1 MKKILNFFKNPWLI
15 GITGFTA
22 VIALIWYL
30 GPLISVAGNSPLAT
44 DLGRIVTIV
53 VFGGSM
59 AIYKVIYYIQTLR
72 SNRDLLADL
81 AGQAGGGGIGETGQA
96 GSAGRDA
103 GGDGGPSAREQQQKK
118 KEQEAASAEE
128 ISTLKQGLD
137 EALSVL
143 KKTKLGGKTGRGQY
157 LYQLPWYIIIG
168 PPGSGKTT
176 ALINSGLR
184 FPLGAGKVRGVGGT
198 RNCDWWFT
206 DEAVL
211 LDTAGRY
218 TTQDSHE
225 EVDRAA
231 WRGFLDL
238 LKKHRR
244 RRPINGAF
252 IAISLADLIQQRE
265 EEREAQALAIKQRV
279 QELHE
284 HFGIRFPIYV
294 LFTKADLIAGFIEF
308 FNDLGKEEREQIWG
322 ATFAMDDPTNPEGV
336 VQNFT
341 AEFELLEQRLNDRL
355 VERLQNER
363 DPQRRDLI
371 YTFPQQFGSLKPVAD
386 RFLKEVFRP
395 SRFEERILLRGVYFT
410 SGTQEGTPIDRLM
423 SSLASTFGLYRQV
436 LSTFSGK
443 GRSYF
448 ITRLLRDVIFPEAE
462 IAGANLRVER
472 WRAWIQRGAYA
483 AALLVTVTA
492 AVLWLTS
499 YARNELY
506 VRAVEKQRVEV
517 EKQIQALSPD
527 QTDPL
532 AALPL
537 LDAARA
543 IPGGF
548 GDRDAGTPWL
558 MGFGLYQGDKLG
570 SEALAIYQRLLGQ
583 AFLPRIILRMEER
596 LRQNASNPGYLFD
609 TLKVYLMMDDAA
621 HFDAKTIKAWLEQE
635 WQTNLPRS
643 VDREQRDHLNA
654 HLDALLEQAP
664 LKSPIALD
672 ATLIQNTRV
681 LLNQVPL
688 AQRVY
693 ERLKQNQRGTG
704 NPPDIGLTA
713 AAGPDTPR
721 VFDRKSGQPLNSGVA
736 GLYTYNGYFQFF
748 LSESPKLIGQ
758 LADESWILGAA
769 VQVSN
774 TPADRQQIADNVC
787 RLYLGDY
794 LRLWQDLLSD
804 IKIKEFNSP
813 DTALE
818 ILQVLS
824 GPASPLRTL
833 LQTVARETALDRPP
847 SPPEASK
854 TPADKSLTDKIA
866 GILGNNPSAADQA
879 KPLTCSVD
887 PRLLGFNGQYGREIG
902 GPEGAIPPLDK
913 TLSTLNDLYGH
924 MNAIARARESSPDGS
939 VAQNLKDQFGAV
951 ANQLQVDAA
960 RKPPPFNTLLAKLA
974 LDSTDIVRSLRD
986 RLNAQ
991 WKAAQI
997 AAFFQDNLSGRYPL
1011 VRSSIQWSGAGPGGG
1026 VAGSAIPTNTIQ
1038 WAAGQG
1044 PVNSG
1049 TSRPPQG
1056 PPDATLAAFGRFF
1069 GPNGLLDSY
1078 FKQHLQPYVDTS
1090 QGAWRWRGPA
1100 GPEQSIPPEA
1110 LQIFQRAAA
1119 VRDALFGGNNQAP
1132 TVRFQL
1138 TPIEASGDTGQ
1149 LVIGLDGQT
1158 LAYTVGQA
1166 ARVADLQ
1173 WTGASG
1179 QARIEFLS
1187 PSGGNPAQY
1196 SETGPWA
1203 WFKILD
1209 QAQIQPLG
1217 TGQFRVTFQV
1227 SGRQAVYEMRTA
1239 GGSNPFRLRELE
1251 NFRCPEQ
1258 L

>member
-15 GITGFTA
+15 GITGFLA
-22 VIALIWYL
+22 VVALIWYL
-30 GPLISVAGNSPLAT
+30 GPLIAVAGSSPLAS
-44 DLGRIVTIV
+44 DFGRIATIV
-53 VFGGSM
+53 IFGGSIG
-59 AIYKVIYYIQTLR
+59 IYRLLYYIQTLR
-72 SNRDLLADL
+72 SNRDMLADL
-81 AGQAGGGGIGETGQA
+81 AGQIGGRAGQAGGAGQEAGGGADQE
-96 GSAGRDA
+96 
-103 GGDGGPSAREQQQKK
+103 AREQQKKK

-143 KKTKLGGKTGRGQY
+143 KKTRLGAKRGRGQY

-252 IAISLADLIQQRE
+252 IAISLADLILQRE

-294 LFTKADLIAGFIEF
+294 LFTKADLIAGFVEF
-308 FNDLGKEEREQIWG
+308 FNDLGKEERDQVWG
-322 ATFAMDDPTNPEGV
+322 ATFPMDDPANPEGAI
-336 VQNFT
+336 QNFT
-341 AEFELLEQRLNDRL
+341 AEFEALEQRLNDRL

-386 RFLKEVFRP
+386 RFLAEVFKP
-395 SRFEERILLRGVYFT
+395 SRFEERVLLRGVYFS

-423 SSLASTFGLYRQV
+423 SSLANTFGLRRQV

-448 ITRLLRDVIFPEAE
+448 ITRLLREVIFPEAE
-462 IAGANLRVER
+462 LAGANLRVER

-483 AALLVTVTA
+483 AALLVTVIA
-492 AVLWLTS
+492 AALWLTS

-527 QTDPL
+527 QTDPV

-548 GDRDAGTPWL
+548 GDRAAGKPWL

-570 SEALAIYQRLLGQ
+570 GEALAIYQRLLGQ

-596 LRQNASNPGYLFD
+596 LRQNASNPGYLYD
-609 TLKVYLMMDDAA
+609 TLKVYLMMDDSD
-621 HFDAKTIKAWLEQE
+621 HFDAKTVKAWLEQE

-672 ATLIQNTRV
+672 ATLIQNTRA

-693 ERLKQNQRGTG
+693 ERIKQNQRAAGQ
-704 NPPDIGLTA
+704 PPDIGLTL

-736 GLYTYNGYFQFF
+736 GLYTYNGYYQFF
-748 LSESPKLIGQ
+748 LTESPKLVGQ
-758 LADESWILGAA
+758 LADESWILGASA
-769 VQVSN
+769 QVSN
-774 TPADRQQIADNVC
+774 TPADRQLIADNLC
-787 RLYLGDY
+787 RLYQSDY
-794 LRLWQDLLSD
+794 LRLWQDLLND
-804 IKIKEFNSP
+804 IKIKQFDSP
-813 DTALE
+813 DAALE

-833 LQTVARETALDRPP
+833 FQTVVRETGLDRPP
-847 SPPEASK
+847 AQPDAGK
-854 TPADKSLTDKIA
+854 APADKSLTDKIA
-866 GILGNNPSAADQA
+866 GILGSGPTAGDQS
-879 KPLTCSVD
+879 KPLTCGVD
-887 PRLLGFNGQYGREIG
+887 PRLLGLNGLFGREIG

-913 TLSTLNDLYGH
+913 TLSALNDLYGH
-924 MNAIARARESSPDGS
+924 MNAIARARESSPEGS

-997 AAFFQDNLSGRYPL
+997 AAFFQDNLNGRYPL

-1026 VAGSAIPTNTIQ
+1026 AAGPAVPTNTIQ
-1038 WAAGQG
+1038 WVGQG
-1044 PVNSG
+1044 PATG
-1049 TSRPPQG
+1049 ASRTVQG
-1056 PPDATLAAFGRFF
+1056 PPDASLAAFGRFF
-1069 GPNGLLDSY
+1069 GPNGLIDSF
-1078 FKQHLQPYVDTS
+1078 FKQNLRPYVDTS

-1100 GPEQSIPPEA
+1100 GPEQSIPPET
-1110 LQIFQRAAA
+1110 LQLFQRAAA
-1119 VRDALFGGNNQAP
+1119 VRDALFGGNSQTPA
-1132 TVRFQL
+1132 VRFQL
-1138 TPIEASGDTGQ
+1138 TPIEASGDVGQ

-1173 WTGASG
+1173 WTGTSG
-1179 QARIEFLS
+1179 QARIELS
-1187 PSGGNPAQY
+1187 SPGGGGPAQY

-1203 WFKILD
+1203 WFKLLD
-1209 QAQIQPLG
+1209 QAQMQPIG

-1227 SGRQAVYEMRTA
+1227 SGRQAIYELRTP
-1239 GGSNPFRLRELE
+1239 GGGNPFRLRELE